1 MSIMPAFAGGEI
13 GGSCVQGQPRLSRE
27 TLANEHDAFSVPG
40 CLGCIFMLGAGACG
54 KESMYSNWLCWP
66 NVQVLALIQSCCCT
80 LLLCPWL
87 NS

>member
-1 MSIMPAFAGGEI
+1 MSVMPFLFQ
-13 GGSCVQGQPRLSRE
+13 V
-27 TLANEHDAFSVPG
+27 V
-40 CLGCIFMLGAGACG
+40 LGVFMLGAGACG